1 MFTIFYTVYFSC
13 FYYFISHQLHLQTA
27 YIGLRSAVIIVATR
41 LYDVREKLSFLLDS
55 VSCELILRIILRIS
69 WRKEH

>member
-1 MFTIFYTVYFSC
+1 MFTIFCTVYFSC
-13 FYYFISHQLHLQTA
+13 FYYFILHQLQTA

-41 LYDVREKLSFLLDS
+41 LYDVREKLSSLLDS